1 MASAP
6 QSKVDSET
14 QFLDMLYRV
23 KKSPAG
29 FYALYLK
36 ISEIK
41 PMYRTASQMREVQQL
56 LSLLKVQQRTF
67 YLFDGDVCI
76 ISQGLPED
84 QAEKIISEIKYLFRH
99 DQLFLKNDNASFATV
114 YDLSA
119 QYDDVLKLAQQKE
132 ESLREMRR
140 KKAQNTAT
148 VPIEPS
154 HLNDILKNIER
165 LNVLKVIRRQEAVE
179 ILPDGRFASV
189 FYEYINSIADLKQA
203 IAPTVDMLSNRWL
216 FQHLSET
223 LDRRMLSVS
232 SGLTAHTPKGIS
244 LNLNISTVF
253 TREFEDFLNLL
264 PDGLDVFV
272 EVQLMDI
279 IQNTPNY
286 FKALERLHEAG
297 CRLCIDGVYPI
308 SLEFL
313 DFNLFGADFVK
324 LIWSPALPSY
334 KGKKTIEE
342 LVGETGA
349 DKIILSR
356 VEGEDAVK
364 WALPRN
370 IRRFQGYFIDSLSGA
385 AARRKCPHRNLCTMS
400 QCISRKACIAG
411 PVWSQCQEKEVL
423 DASFEKNLS
432 R

>member
-1 MASAP
+1 MANAP
-6 QSKVDSET
+6 QSKLDVET

-23 KKSPAG
+23 SKSPAG
-29 FYALYLK
+29 FYALYFK

-41 PMYRTASQMREVQQL
+41 PMNRAPAQMRQVRQL
-56 LSLLKVQQRTF
+56 ISLLKVQQRAF
-67 YLFDGDVCI
+67 FLFDGDVCV
-76 ISQGLPED
+76 ISQGLPAD
-84 QAEKIISEIKYLFRH
+84 QAEKLISEVRHLFRH
-99 DQLFLKNDNASFATV
+99 DQLFLKNEDGFATV

-132 ESLREMRR
+132 ESLRDVRR

-154 HLNDILKNIER
+154 HLNAILKNIER

-179 ILPDGRFASV
+179 VTPNGRFASL
-189 FYEYINSIADLKQA
+189 FYEYINSIADLKQE

-232 SGLTAHTPKGIS
+232 AGLTAHTPKGIS

-264 PDGLDVFV
+264 PEGLSVYV

-324 LIWSPALPSY
+324 LIWSKNLPAY
-334 KGKKTIEE
+334 KGRKTIQN
-342 LVGETGA
+342 LIGEAGA

-356 VEGEDAVK
+356 VEDEEALK
-364 WALPRN
+364 WALPLN
-370 IRRFQGYFIDSLSGA
+370 VRRFQGYFIDSLSGA
-385 AARRKCPHRNLCTMS
+385 AARRKCPYRNLCTLS
-400 QCISRKACIAG
+400 QCVSRKACIAG
-411 PVWSQCQEKEVL
+411 PVWAQCQAKEVL